1 MITGVLITI
10 SILSYNKFDPSLN
23 TSSDD
28 LSNNLIS
35 YPGSYAA
42 DLLIQTF
49 GFASI
54 LISIGLI
61 IYGFFSLTKRT
72 QKPFKVIVLLFIC
85 VITLSFSGHII
96 SENGGIFGYLLNN
109 QLIYI
114 GNLIEVEITNYYK
127 NILVFLLTVT
137 SLIVGTKALLPSK
150 KKEKKR
156 LRLRKLCLKK
166 GGQSK

>member
-1 MITGVLITI
+1 MALRYLYELLIRVLKFLINILKHSHLSTHSSLINFLKNIGLMIIGVLITI

-42 DLLIQTF
+42 DLLIQAF

-61 IYGFFSLTKRT
+61 IYGFFSLTKRS

-96 SENGGIFGYLLNN
+96 SENGGVFGYLLNN
-109 QLIYI
+109 QLI
-114 GNLIEVEITNYYK
+114 L
-127 NILVFLLTVT
+127 
-137 SLIVGTKALLPSK
+137 SLIHI
-150 KKEKKR
+150 
-156 LRLRKLCLKK
+156 
-166 GGQSK
+166 